1 MPRLPPEIWM
11 IIFEHLPASFF
22 QRDIR
27 RLMVSKSWYSL
38 ALPAF
43 YPRIEFTPRVI
54 SRLVHRK
61 TASLSRTRSLL
72 RKTLRSVNIVLDPG
86 LGLYPPGVRGG
97 RVVGGDPKTACFN
110 TPSNLTRFGR
120 MLLDFGALTHVRFTA
135 YWPNREW
142 RADPLQANYLS
153 TSSLRPYLHLALTTQ
168 HVASLDLDLC
178 GTNITDDDGRAVHF
192 CWHVRPLLS
201 RLRSLRLRL
210 RRICHEALWPL
221 DDQPVT
227 LGEISLNLYL
237 GRVSD
242 HNPKLNASWSCDSSS
257 SGLGRTWARANPM
270 DEMRGT
276 MKPLVREMAE
286 PRRAEIVHLAP
297 NGEIHIWDAATDACV
312 RDVSEKPRRFPACFD
327 VDPGRP
333 CFSED
338 VDDWDGGAGAV
349 SPGDLSDGEGSEEL
363 DDLEEPEEP
372 EVMDGVVELDGVED
386 AGAEDIHML

>member
-1 MPRLPPEIWM
+1 M
-11 IIFEHLPASFF
+11 IIFEQLPASFF

-27 RLMVSKSWYSL
+27 RLLVSKSWYSL
-38 ALPAF
+38 AYGAF

-61 TASLSRTRSLL
+61 TAHLHRTRHVL
-72 RKTLRSVNIVLDPG
+72 RKTLRSVHIVLDPG
-86 LGLYPPGVRGG
+86 LGRYPRGVRMGGGG
-97 RVVGGDPKTACFN
+97 RDGVVGGDPKTACFN
-110 TPSNLTRFGR
+110 TPSNLARFGA
-120 MLLDFGALTHVRFTA
+120 MLLDFRALRHVRFTA

-142 RADPLQANYLS
+142 RADPLQASYLS

-178 GTNITDDDGRAVHF
+178 GTDITDDDGDGRAVHF

-221 DDQPVT
+221 EDQPVT

-242 HNPKLNASWSCDSSS
+242 HNPKLNASWSCDSW
-257 SGLGRTWARANPM
+257 SGGGVANPM
-270 DEMRGT
+270 DEMRGM
-276 MKPLVREMAE
+276 MKPLFREMVE

-297 NGEIHIWDAATDACV
+297 NGEVHIWDASTDACV
-312 RDVSEKPRRFPACFD
+312 RDVSERPRRFPACFD
-327 VDPGRP
+327 VEPGRP
-333 CFSED
+333 CFSEE
-338 VDDWDGGAGAV
+338 VEDWDDDDDGTDAV
-349 SPGDLSDGEGSEEL
+349 SPGDLSDGGGSEEL
-363 DDLEEPEEP
+363 DELEEPEE
-372 EVMDGVVELDGVED
+372 MDGVED
-386 AGAEDIHML
+386 VGVEDIDML